1 MRTSKKAVV
10 GKAADLII
18 LVLISFLG
26 FFLVN
31 TFFLG
36 TASSGDDVLECYMFN
51 WKNSGELIT
60 TLNEPVDIGE
70 GNIVP
75 LYLLLTNEDRSYDEH
90 IEAKF
95 NELYGE
101 RNWYLGIEGLNTLN
115 VNGLYKPKK
124 FHEENYNTH
133 IVGFL
138 CSSTHTWTREEKLTL
153 FELSENPITIE
164 IQYEVD
170 NR

>member
-1 MRTSKKAVV
+1 MRISKKAVV
-10 GKAADLII
+10 GKAADLIM
-18 LVLISFLG
+18 LVLVSMLG

-51 WKNSGELIT
+51 WRNGGELIT
-60 TLNEPVDIGE
+60 VLNEPIDIGD

-75 LYLLLTNEDRSYDEH
+75 FYLLLTNEDKSYDSY
-90 IEAKF
+90 IEDKF

-101 RNWYLGIEGLNTLN
+101 RNWYLKIEGLNTLN
-115 VNGLYKPKK
+115 VNGIYEARK
-124 FHEENYNTH
+124 FHKINRKTH
-133 IVGFL
+133 PNEFL
-138 CSSTHTWTREEKLTL
+138 CSATHTWTREEKLTL
-153 FELSENPITIE
+153 FELSKNPIKIE
-164 IQYEVD
+164 IQYEVN